1 MSPATAGRL
10 AGRNAIVTGGASG
23 LGEAT
28 VAYLAAAGARVIVAD
43 VDESAA
49 LRVAGAVS
57 KAGGS
62 AEGVAADVTSEGD
75 VRRMV
80 DAATGGNGD
89 GRGRLDVLV
98 CSAAVEVR
106 ASLEDTSDEDW
117 QRIIDVNLKG
127 PFLCLKHSVPAMVAS
142 GGGSAILLGSVLGA
156 IGSPG
161 YAAYCASKGALVNL
175 AKQAAIEHA
184 PDNVRVNVVSPTA
197 CEAGLFLKMVE
208 QAPDPDAIKRM
219 VAERTPMRRLGT
231 ADDVC
236 ESIMF
241 LAGDESS
248 YISGAVFPLDGGLAA
263 RRM

>member
-1 MSPATAGRL
+1 MSAAPSALDGRFAGRS
-10 AGRNAIVTGGASG
+10 AIVTGGASG
-23 LGEAT
+23 LGAAT
-28 VAYLAAAGARVIVAD
+28 AARLAAAGARVVVAD
-43 VDESAA
+43 VDASAA
-49 LRVAGAVS
+49 RRVAGAVT
-57 KAGGS
+57 KAGGR
-62 AEGVAADVTSEGD
+62 ADAVAVDVTQED
-75 VRRMV
+75 EVRHMV
-80 DAATGGNGD
+80 EAAIDG
-89 GRGRLDVLV
+89 GRGLDVLV

-106 ASLEDTSDEDW
+106 ASLADTSDDDW
-117 QRIIDVNLKG
+117 QHVLDVNLKG
-127 PFLCLKHSVPAMVAS
+127 PFLCLKHALPAMARS
-142 GGGSAILLGSVLGA
+142 DGGSAILLGSVLGA

-184 PDNVRVNVVSPTA
+184 PDRVRVNVVSPTA
-197 CEAGLFLKMVE
+197 CEAGLFLKVVE
-208 QAPDPDAIKRM
+208 QAPDPEGIKRM

-236 ESIMF
+236 EAIMF

>member
-1 MSPATAGRL
+1 MTAAASGRL

-28 VAYLAAAGARVIVAD
+28 VAYLAAAGARVLVVD
-43 VDESAA
+43 VDEQAA
-49 LRVAGAVS
+49 QRVAAAVS

-62 AEGVAADVTSEGD
+62 AEAVAADVTNEGD
-75 VRRMV
+75 VRGMV
-80 DAATGGNGD
+80 DAATGANGD
-89 GRGRLDVLV
+89 GGRLDVLV

-106 ASLEDTSDEDW
+106 ASLEDTSDDDW

-127 PFLCLKHSVPAMVAS
+127 PFLCLKHSIPAMAAS

-184 PDNVRVNVVSPTA
+184 ADKVRVNVVSPSA
-197 CEAGLFLKMVE
+197 SESGLFLKMVE
-208 QAPDPDAIKRM
+208 RAPDPEAIKRM
-219 VAERTPMRRLGT
+219 VAERTPMQRLGT

-248 YISGAVFPLDGGLAA
+248 YISGAVLPLDGGLAA